1 LNIEI
6 KDIEIKQLLYKY
18 MDKDQLINI
27 IKEWV
32 KIDNDIR
39 ELHKIQALKKKEKK
53 ENTAQ
58 LMDIMKNNSIDVFD
72 INDGQIIYKKKSA
85 KKAINKKD
93 LLVLLESF
101 FDGDIDKAGKINSFI
116 LENREDKVTECIV
129 RKSNNV
135 KNVL

>member
-1 LNIEI
+1 
-6 KDIEIKQLLYKY
+6 

-39 ELHKIQALKKKEKK
+39 ELQKILALKKKEKK
-53 ENTAQ
+53 DNTAG
-58 LMDIMKNNSIDVFD
+58 LMEIMKKNSIDVFD
-72 INDGQIIYKKKSA
+72 INDGQIIYKKKSS
-85 KKAINKKD
+85 KKAINKKN

-101 FDGDIDKAGKINSFI
+101 FDGDIDKAEKVNSFI

-129 RKSNNV
+129 RKSNSV
-135 KNVL
+135 KTIADIPMDA

>member
-1 LNIEI
+1 MI
-6 KDIEIKQLLYKY
+6 Y

-39 ELHKIQALKKKEKK
+39 ELNKIQALKKKEKK
-53 ENTAQ
+53 ENTSR

-85 KKAINKKD
+85 KKAINKKN

-101 FDGDIDKAGKINSFI
+101 FDGDIDKAEKINSFI

-129 RKSNNV
+129 RKTNV
-135 KNVL
+135 VKSAIIPISI

>member
-1 LNIEI
+1 
-6 KDIEIKQLLYKY
+6 

-53 ENTAQ
+53 ENTAR

-101 FDGDIDKAGKINSFI
+101 FDGDIDKAVKINSFI

-129 RKSNNV
+129 RKTNTI
-135 KNVL
+135 KNATVIIPTPVMEIV